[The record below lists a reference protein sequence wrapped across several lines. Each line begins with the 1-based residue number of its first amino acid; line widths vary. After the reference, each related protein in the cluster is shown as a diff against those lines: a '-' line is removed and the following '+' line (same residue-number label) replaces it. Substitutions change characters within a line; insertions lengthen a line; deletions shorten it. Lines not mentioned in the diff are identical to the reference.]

1 MNKVEIVLNSAGIN
15 ELLRRSDTAEMIN
28 SFGQEMTDKLGDGYI
43 NRTGFG
49 ALDGR
54 AHAWV
59 MAVSDKAKK
68 ENLEDNT
75 ILKAM
80 GDVHAD

>member
-1 MNKVEIVLNSAGIN
+1 MNKVEIVLNTEGVN
-15 ELLRRSDTAEMIN
+15 ELLRRADTVQMIKEFGDEMAE
-28 SFGQEMTDKLGDGYI
+28 KLGDGYQ

-49 ALDGR
+49 AMDGR

-59 MAVSDKAKK
+59 MAVSNKAKK
-68 ENLEDNT
+68 ENLENNT

-80 GDVHAD
+80 GDTYD

>member
-1 MNKVEIVLNSAGIN
+1 MNKVEIVLNSDGVN
-15 ELLRRSDTAEMIN
+15 ELLRRADTVEMIN
-28 SFGQEMTDKLGDGYI
+28 AFGQEMVEKLGDGYI

-49 ALDGR
+49 SKDGR

-80 GDVHAD
+80 GDTHAD

>member
-1 MNKVEIVLNSAGIN
+1 MNKVEIELNSDGIN
-15 ELLRRSDTAEMIN
+15 ELLRRSDVVEMIN
-28 SFGQEMTDKLGDGYI
+28 ALGQEMADKLGDGYT

-49 ALDGR
+49 SLDGR

-59 MAVSDKAKK
+59 MAVSNKAKK